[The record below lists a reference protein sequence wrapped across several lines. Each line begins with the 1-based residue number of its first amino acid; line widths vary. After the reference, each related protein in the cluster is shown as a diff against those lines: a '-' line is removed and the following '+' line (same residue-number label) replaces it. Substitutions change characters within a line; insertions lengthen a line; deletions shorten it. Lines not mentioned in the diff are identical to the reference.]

1 MAFSLLIFLG
11 APLAL
16 AEGADISV
24 DMIVNIL
31 PKGIRRVVDTLV
43 NLLIAVFACLCMR
56 SLVTFIGSN
65 KGVTAVSMTWIKM
78 NWLYYA
84 FFVSFAFL
92 AVVAVVKA
100 VMSALGK
107 NECFDINAE
116 EKEPGKKRR
125 VGGGSG
131 NMKTMIVVILICMLL
146 LFLLKVPVYISMAL
160 TGCALMVA
168 TSGMKWSILTQY
180 LYTGTNSFTLL
191 AIPLFLL
198 AAKLMNTGG
207 ITKKLFA
214 FCMKVVGWLPG
225 GLGHVNILSSVI
237 FAGMSGTAVSDAGGL
252 GAIEIKAMNEHGF
265 DNDFSCCVT
274 AASSTMGPI
283 IPPSIPLVVYATVSG
298 ASVGALFM
306 AGIVPG
312 IVMALLMMVVV
323 TIYAI
328 KRHYPRTKFP
338 TFHEFGHALKEG
350 FLPLMA
356 PIILLVGIYG
366 GVFTPTESAAIVVL
380 YSLFLDV
387 VVYRELS
394 FKKFIAI
401 LKETVR
407 DSLTIALIIAGATFF
422 GYVATRAKIPQMI
435 LTSMTS
441 VVSSKVTLLLIINV
455 FLLIV
460 GCFLETASAITIV
473 VPLILPLLTAYNINL
488 TQFGIIMVLN
498 LMIGLLTPPFG
509 LVLFVISKIGHISI
523 GRFSKALVPW
533 LGALLAA
540 LLLVTFIPQ
549 LSLWFPTM
557 LGMSV

>member
-1 MAFSLLIFLG
+1 MKM
-11 APLAL
+11 
-16 AEGADISV
+16 
-24 DMIVNIL
+24 MIVIIL
-31 PKGIRRVVDTLV
+31 
-43 NLLIAVFACLCMR
+43 LCM
-56 SLVTFIGSN
+56 
-65 KGVTAVSMTWIKM
+65 
-78 NWLYYA
+78 
-84 FFVSFAFL
+84 L
-92 AVVAVVKA
+92 A
-100 VMSALGK
+100 
-107 NECFDINAE
+107 
-116 EKEPGKKRR
+116 
-125 VGGGSG
+125 
-131 NMKTMIVVILICMLL
+131 

-160 TGCALMVA
+160 TGCALMMA
-168 TSGMKWSILTQY
+168 TSGMKWSILSQY

-214 FCMKVVGWLPG
+214 FCMKVVGWMPG

-252 GAIEIKAMNEHGF
+252 GAIEIKAMNENGF

-274 AASSTMGPI
+274 AASSTLGPI

-312 IVMALLMMVVV
+312 IVMALIMMGVV
-323 TIYAI
+323 TVFAL
-328 KRHYPRTKFP
+328 KRHYPRTPFP
-338 TFHEFGHALKEG
+338 KPRDFLHALKEG

-356 PIILLVGIYG
+356 PFILLVGIYG

-380 YSLFLDV
+380 YSLFLDI
-387 VVYRELS
+387 VVYRELTL
-394 FKKFIAI
+394 KKFISL

-435 LTSMTS
+435 LTAMTS
-441 VVSSKVTLLLIINV
+441 VVSSKFMLLIIINI
-455 FLLIV
+455 FLLII

-473 VPLILPLLTAYNINL
+473 VPLILPLLSAYDINL
-488 TQFGIIMVLN
+488 TQFGIVMVLN

-509 LVLFVISKIGHISI
+509 LVLFVISKIGNISV

-533 LGALLAA
+533 LGALIAA
-540 LLLVTFIPQ
+540 LLLVTFVPA
-549 LSLWFPTM
+549 LSLWFPTL

>member
-1 MAFSLLIFLG
+1 MKLI
-11 APLAL
+11 
-16 AEGADISV
+16 I
-24 DMIVNIL
+24 I
-31 PKGIRRVVDTLV
+31 
-43 NLLIAVFACLCMR
+43 
-56 SLVTFIGSN
+56 
-65 KGVTAVSMTWIKM
+65 
-78 NWLYYA
+78 
-84 FFVSFAFL
+84 
-92 AVVAVVKA
+92 
-100 VMSALGK
+100 
-107 NECFDINAE
+107 
-116 EKEPGKKRR
+116 
-125 VGGGSG
+125 
-131 NMKTMIVVILICMLL
+131 VILICMLA

-160 TGCALMVA
+160 TGCALMMA
-168 TSGMKWSILTQY
+168 TTGMKWSILSQY

-191 AIPLFLL
+191 AIPLFIL

-207 ITKKLFA
+207 ITRKLFA

-252 GAIEIKAMNEHGF
+252 AAIEIMSMNENGF

-274 AASSTMGPI
+274 AASSTLGPI

-306 AGIVPG
+306 AGIIPG
-312 IVMALLMMVVV
+312 IVMAFIMMVVV
-323 TIYAI
+323 TIYAV

-338 TFHEFGHALKEG
+338 TAGEFFHALKEG

-356 PIILLVGIYG
+356 PFILLVGIYG

-380 YSLFLDV
+380 YSLVLDV
-387 VVYRELS
+387 FIYRELTM
-394 FKKFIAI
+394 KKFIAI

-435 LTSMTS
+435 LASMTS
-441 VVSSKVTLLLIINV
+441 IVSNKFTLLIIINV
-455 FLLIV
+455 FLLII

-473 VPLILPLLTAYNINL
+473 VPLILPLLAAYDINL
-488 TQFGIIMVLN
+488 TQFGIVMVLN

-509 LVLFVISKIGHISI
+509 LVLFVISKIGNISI

-540 LLLVTFIPQ
+540 LLLVTFIPR
-549 LSLWFPTM
+549 LSLWFPTL

>member
-1 MAFSLLIFLG
+1 MKM
-11 APLAL
+11 
-16 AEGADISV
+16 
-24 DMIVNIL
+24 MIVIIL
-31 PKGIRRVVDTLV
+31 
-43 NLLIAVFACLCMR
+43 LCM
-56 SLVTFIGSN
+56 
-65 KGVTAVSMTWIKM
+65 
-78 NWLYYA
+78 
-84 FFVSFAFL
+84 L
-92 AVVAVVKA
+92 A
-100 VMSALGK
+100 
-107 NECFDINAE
+107 
-116 EKEPGKKRR
+116 
-125 VGGGSG
+125 
-131 NMKTMIVVILICMLL
+131 

-160 TGCALMVA
+160 TGCALMMA
-168 TSGMKWSILTQY
+168 TSGMKWSILSQY

-214 FCMKVVGWLPG
+214 FCMKVVGWMPG

-252 GAIEIKAMNEHGF
+252 GAIEIKAMNENGF

-274 AASSTMGPI
+274 AASSTLGPI

-312 IVMALLMMVVV
+312 IVMALIMMGVV
-323 TIYAI
+323 TIFAL
-328 KRHYPRTKFP
+328 KRHYPRTPFP
-338 TFHEFGHALKEG
+338 TLRDFLHALKEG

-356 PIILLVGIYG
+356 PFILLVGIYG

-380 YSLFLDV
+380 YSLFLDI
-387 VVYRELS
+387 VVYRELTL
-394 FKKFIAI
+394 KKFISL

-435 LTSMTS
+435 LTAMTS
-441 VVSSKVTLLLIINV
+441 VVSSKFMLLIIINI
-455 FLLIV
+455 FLLII

-473 VPLILPLLTAYNINL
+473 VPLILPLLSAYDINL
-488 TQFGIIMVLN
+488 TQFGIVMVLN

-509 LVLFVISKIGHISI
+509 LVLFVISKIGNISV

-533 LGALLAA
+533 LGALIAA
-540 LLLVTFIPQ
+540 LLLVTFVPA
-549 LSLWFPTM
+549 LSLWFPTL

>member
-1 MAFSLLIFLG
+1 
-11 APLAL
+11 
-16 AEGADISV
+16 
-24 DMIVNIL
+24 
-31 PKGIRRVVDTLV
+31 
-43 NLLIAVFACLCMR
+43 
-56 SLVTFIGSN
+56 
-65 KGVTAVSMTWIKM
+65 
-78 NWLYYA
+78 
-84 FFVSFAFL
+84 
-92 AVVAVVKA
+92 
-100 VMSALGK
+100 
-107 NECFDINAE
+107 
-116 EKEPGKKRR
+116 
-125 VGGGSG
+125 
-131 NMKTMIVVILICMLL
+131 MKTMIVIILICMLA

-160 TGCALMVA
+160 TGCALMAA
-168 TSGMKWSILTQY
+168 TSGMKWSILSQY
-180 LYTGTNSFTLL
+180 LYTGANSFTLL

-225 GLGHVNILSSVI
+225 GLGHVNVLSSVI

-252 GAIEIKAMNEHGF
+252 GSIEIKAMNENGF

-274 AASSTMGPI
+274 AASSTLGPI

-312 IVMALLMMVVV
+312 IVMALIMMVVV
-323 TIYAI
+323 TIYAV
-328 KRHYPRTKFP
+328 KRHYPRTPFP
-338 TFHEFGHALKEG
+338 TAKEFCGALKEG

-356 PIILLVGIYG
+356 PFILLVGIYG

-380 YSLFLDV
+380 YSLFLDI
-387 VVYRELS
+387 VVYHELTV
-394 FKKFIAI
+394 KKFISL

-435 LTSMTS
+435 LTSMTGL
-441 VVSSKVTLLLIINV
+441 VSNKFTLLIIINV
-455 FLLIV
+455 FLLII

-473 VPLILPLLTAYNINL
+473 VPLILPLLSAYDINL

-509 LVLFVISKIGHISI
+509 LVLFVISKIGNISI

-533 LGALLAA
+533 LAALLAA

-549 LSLWFPTM
+549 LSLWFPAF

>member
-1 MAFSLLIFLG
+1 MKLI
-11 APLAL
+11 
-16 AEGADISV
+16 I
-24 DMIVNIL
+24 I
-31 PKGIRRVVDTLV
+31 
-43 NLLIAVFACLCMR
+43 
-56 SLVTFIGSN
+56 
-65 KGVTAVSMTWIKM
+65 
-78 NWLYYA
+78 
-84 FFVSFAFL
+84 
-92 AVVAVVKA
+92 
-100 VMSALGK
+100 
-107 NECFDINAE
+107 
-116 EKEPGKKRR
+116 
-125 VGGGSG
+125 
-131 NMKTMIVVILICMLL
+131 VILISMLA

-160 TGCALMVA
+160 TGCALMMA
-168 TSGMKWSILTQY
+168 TTGMKWSILSQY

-207 ITKKLFA
+207 ITRKLFA

-252 GAIEIKAMNEHGF
+252 GAIEIRAMNENGF

-274 AASSTMGPI
+274 AASSTLGPI

-306 AGIVPG
+306 AGIIPG
-312 IVMALLMMVVV
+312 IVMAFIMMVVV
-323 TIYAI
+323 TIYAV

-338 TFHEFGHALKEG
+338 TAGEFFHALKEG

-356 PIILLVGIYG
+356 PFILLVGIYG

-380 YSLFLDV
+380 YSLVLDV
-387 VVYRELS
+387 FIYRELTM
-394 FKKFIAI
+394 KKFIAI

-407 DSLTIALIIAGATFF
+407 DSLTIALIMAGATFF

-435 LTSMTS
+435 LASMTS
-441 VVSSKVTLLLIINV
+441 IVSNKFTLLIIINV
-455 FLLIV
+455 FLLII

-473 VPLILPLLTAYNINL
+473 VPLILPLLAAYDINL
-488 TQFGIIMVLN
+488 TQFGIVMVLN

-509 LVLFVISKIGHISI
+509 LVLFVISKIGNISI

-549 LSLWFPTM
+549 LSLWFPTL

>member
-1 MAFSLLIFLG
+1 
-11 APLAL
+11 
-16 AEGADISV
+16 
-24 DMIVNIL
+24 
-31 PKGIRRVVDTLV
+31 
-43 NLLIAVFACLCMR
+43 
-56 SLVTFIGSN
+56 
-65 KGVTAVSMTWIKM
+65 
-78 NWLYYA
+78 
-84 FFVSFAFL
+84 
-92 AVVAVVKA
+92 
-100 VMSALGK
+100 
-107 NECFDINAE
+107 
-116 EKEPGKKRR
+116 
-125 VGGGSG
+125 
-131 NMKTMIVVILICMLL
+131 MKTMIVVILICMLL

-160 TGCALMVA
+160 TGCALMMA

-252 GAIEIKAMNEHGF
+252 GAIEIKAMNENGF

-394 FKKFIAI
+394 LKKFIAI

-509 LVLFVISKIGHISI
+509 LVLFVINPFRSNQFLRSS
-523 GRFSKALVPW
+523 FSKNLNI
-533 LGALLAA
+533 
-540 LLLVTFIPQ
+540 FQ
-549 LSLWFPTM
+549 
-557 LGMSV
+557 

>member
-1 MAFSLLIFLG
+1 MK
-11 APLAL
+11 
-16 AEGADISV
+16 
-24 DMIVNIL
+24 MI
-31 PKGIRRVVDTLV
+31 
-43 NLLIAVFACLCMR
+43 
-56 SLVTFIGSN
+56 
-65 KGVTAVSMTWIKM
+65 
-78 NWLYYA
+78 
-84 FFVSFAFL
+84 
-92 AVVAVVKA
+92 
-100 VMSALGK
+100 
-107 NECFDINAE
+107 
-116 EKEPGKKRR
+116 
-125 VGGGSG
+125 
-131 NMKTMIVVILICMLL
+131 IVVLLICMLA

-160 TGCALMVA
+160 TGCALMMA
-168 TSGMKWSILTQY
+168 TSGMKWSILSQY
-180 LYTGTNSFTLL
+180 LYTGVNSFTLL

-214 FCMKVVGWLPG
+214 FCMKVVGWMPG

-252 GAIEIKAMNEHGF
+252 GAIEIKAMNENGF

-274 AASSTMGPI
+274 AASSTLGPI

-312 IVMALLMMVVV
+312 IVMALIMMGVV
-323 TIYAI
+323 TLFAI
-328 KRHYPRTKFP
+328 KRHYPRTPFP
-338 TFHEFGHALKEG
+338 SVRDFCHALKEG

-356 PIILLVGIYG
+356 PFILLVGIYG

-387 VVYRELS
+387 VIYRELTL
-394 FKKFIAI
+394 KKFISL

-435 LTSMTS
+435 LTAMTS
-441 VVSSKVTLLLIINV
+441 VVTSKFMLLIIINI

-473 VPLILPLLTAYNINL
+473 VPLILPLLAAYDINL
-488 TQFGIIMVLN
+488 TQFGIVMVLN

-509 LVLFVISKIGHISI
+509 LVLFVISKIGNISI
-523 GRFSKALVPW
+523 GKFSKALVPW
-533 LGALLAA
+533 LAALLAA
-540 LLLVTFIPQ
+540 LLLVTFVPA
-549 LSLWFPTM
+549 LSLWFPTL

>member
-1 MAFSLLIFLG
+1 MK
-11 APLAL
+11 
-16 AEGADISV
+16 
-24 DMIVNIL
+24 MI
-31 PKGIRRVVDTLV
+31 
-43 NLLIAVFACLCMR
+43 
-56 SLVTFIGSN
+56 
-65 KGVTAVSMTWIKM
+65 
-78 NWLYYA
+78 
-84 FFVSFAFL
+84 
-92 AVVAVVKA
+92 
-100 VMSALGK
+100 
-107 NECFDINAE
+107 
-116 EKEPGKKRR
+116 
-125 VGGGSG
+125 
-131 NMKTMIVVILICMLL
+131 IVVLLICMLV

-160 TGCALMVA
+160 TGCALMMA
-168 TSGMKWSILTQY
+168 TSGMKWSILSQY
-180 LYTGTNSFTLL
+180 LYTGVNSFTLL

-214 FCMKVVGWLPG
+214 FCMKVVGWMPG

-252 GAIEIKAMNEHGF
+252 GAIEIKAMNENGF

-274 AASSTMGPI
+274 AASSTLGPI

-312 IVMALLMMVVV
+312 IVMALIMMGVV
-323 TIYAI
+323 TLFAI
-328 KRHYPRTKFP
+328 KRHYPRTPFP
-338 TFHEFGHALKEG
+338 SVRDFCHALKEG

-356 PIILLVGIYG
+356 PFILLVGIYG

-387 VVYRELS
+387 VIYRELTL
-394 FKKFIAI
+394 KKFISL

-435 LTSMTS
+435 LTAMTS
-441 VVSSKVTLLLIINV
+441 VVTSKFMLLIIINI

-473 VPLILPLLTAYNINL
+473 VPLILPLLAAYDINL
-488 TQFGIIMVLN
+488 TQFGIVMVLN

-509 LVLFVISKIGHISI
+509 LVLFVISKIGNISI

-533 LGALLAA
+533 LAALLAA
-540 LLLVTFIPQ
+540 LLLVTFVPA
-549 LSLWFPTM
+549 LSLWFPTL